1 MRPTPN
7 HQSLSWPILS
17 SCLLLATL
25 WSDLAQAIPAFAR
38 QYEMSC
44 AMCHNAFPRL
54 NEFGEHFR
62 DNNYRL
68 PGWKEKLTVNTG
80 DDMLALPKAPA
91 LALRTQAFV
100 QARQARQVN
109 DTYSGFTANN
119 AEADFQ
125 APYLI
130 KLLSSAPLSD
140 HITYYFYGIFA
151 EKGANGTAVME
162 DAWFRHDD
170 AFGSGIGTLLGQF
183 QISDLMFPR
192 ETRLPFQD
200 FMAYRFS
207 GVTYQRGVIF
217 DRDIGPFRLAIGA
230 VNGNGTEVNYNIN
243 SPGYNRPDKMFDN
256 DSHKDSF
263 GRIGVKTGPVTVGLF
278 GLAGRQLSVDNIAD
292 PLGLTAGQRDTRKTI
307 WGLDLAGSV
316 GARTHWYAQGLW
328 NQWDELF
335 DANPARNYKWFAGFA
350 GVDFVYSPHWTYS
363 LLYNYADAKDLNATG
378 SVYQGINMNTLSL
391 TASYY
396 FMRNVKGVIEINGD
410 FQPETPGNF
419 AAHPTKEGY
428 VLVGFDAA
436 F

>member
-1 MRPTPN
+1 MRPAPN
-7 HQSLSWPILS
+7 NPSLNRRILV
-17 SCLLLATL
+17 CCMLLAAL
-25 WSDLAQAIPAFAR
+25 WTDLAQAIPAFTR

-62 DNNYRL
+62 DSNYRL
-68 PGWKEKLTVNTG
+68 PGWKEKLSVNTG
-80 DDMLALPKAPA
+80 DDMLALPKVPA
-91 LALRTQAFV
+91 FAIRAQAFV
-100 QARQARQVN
+100 QGRQARQVN
-109 DTYSGFTANN
+109 DTYTGFTANN

-140 HITYYFYGIFA
+140 HITYYLYGIFA
-151 EKGANGTAVME
+151 EKGDNGNAVIE

-217 DRDIGPFRLAIGA
+217 DRGIGPFKLAIGA
-230 VNGNGTEVNYNIN
+230 VNGNGIEANYNLN

-256 DSHKDSF
+256 DSHKDGF
-263 GRIGVKTGPVTVGLF
+263 GRIGVKAGPVTIGVF
-278 GLAGRQLSVDNIAD
+278 GLSGQQPSIDNLAD
-292 PLGLTAGQRDTRKTI
+292 PLGLTAGTRDTRRTI
-307 WGLDLAGSV
+307 MGLDLSGSI

-328 NQWDELF
+328 NKWKGIF
-335 DANPARNYKWFAGFA
+335 DADPTQNYRWCAGFA
-350 GVDFVYSPHWTYS
+350 GVDFVYSPRWTYS
-363 LLYNYADAKDLNATG
+363 LLYNYSEPNDLEGTATL
-378 SVYQGINMNTLSL
+378 YEGIKINTVSF
-391 TASYY
+391 TAAYY
-396 FMRNVKGVIEINGD
+396 FMRNVKGVFEINGD
-410 FQPETPGNF
+410 LQQETPGNF
-419 AAHPTKEGY
+419 VAHPTKEGY